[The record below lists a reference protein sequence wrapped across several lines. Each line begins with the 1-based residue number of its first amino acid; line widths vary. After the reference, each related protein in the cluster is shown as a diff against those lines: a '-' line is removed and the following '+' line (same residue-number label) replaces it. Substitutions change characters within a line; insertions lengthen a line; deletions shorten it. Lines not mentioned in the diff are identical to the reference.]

1 MRYISS
7 SLEVSDSRIWPY
19 LITRQTRWSIIAQ
32 TPIAPPPCATCEME
46 DYFNLKCARLAC
58 QALPNAE
65 KHPKKTGVLAKF
77 RIFGCA
83 DNARQT

>member
-1 MRYISS
+1 
-7 SLEVSDSRIWPY
+7 
-19 LITRQTRWSIIAQ
+19 
-32 TPIAPPPCATCEME
+32 ME